1 MMCFC
6 ARSGFE
12 MQFGCR
18 MMGFCARFG
27 VLITTKEWMYS
38 GRSLVGGKMG
48 VNGHKIGLPGND
60 IYGIIP

>member
-1 MMCFC
+1 
-6 ARSGFE
+6 
-12 MQFGCR
+12 

-27 VLITTKEWMYS
+27 VLITTREWMYS